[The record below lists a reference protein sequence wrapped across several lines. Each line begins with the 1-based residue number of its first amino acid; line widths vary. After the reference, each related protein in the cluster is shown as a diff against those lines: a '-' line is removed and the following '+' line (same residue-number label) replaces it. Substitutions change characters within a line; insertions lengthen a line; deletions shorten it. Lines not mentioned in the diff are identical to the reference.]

1 MNITPQAIQEA
12 VKDMERQGSK
22 IRRFQKYLQ
31 RQTTEDQ
38 ELQMLKTL
46 LEQLFEWRPDIGLIT
61 DIKKKNNILPCEYTK
76 VYSIMLNNN
85 GLC

>member
-1 MNITPQAIQEA
+1 
-12 VKDMERQGSK
+12 
-22 IRRFQKYLQ
+22 
-31 RQTTEDQ
+31 
-38 ELQMLKTL
+38 MLRTL

-61 DIKKKNNILPCEYTK
+61 YKKNNILPCEYTK